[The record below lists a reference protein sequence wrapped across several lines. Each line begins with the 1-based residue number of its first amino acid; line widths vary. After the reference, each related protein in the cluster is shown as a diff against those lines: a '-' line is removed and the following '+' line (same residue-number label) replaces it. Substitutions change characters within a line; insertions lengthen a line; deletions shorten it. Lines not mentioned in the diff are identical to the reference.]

1 MSKLCEREVCV
12 NKHKILKNLRTT
24 VPARGAGAAVTGA
37 WGACGVG
44 GGRGSSMAVALGLAL
59 LLAART
65 NTQESGGGVL
75 VTTVRSPP
83 LAAIALSIRSRG
95 ECRDCPQARPGGPP
109 HTKDKIILKT
119 HQPSN
124 YQVIA
129 WQRQKGPIRLLYV
142 PNRNKVIRELF
153 SEDGRDAL
161 AHVLCTR
168 SAASSSRS
176 GARATIQDSRCY
188 LMNGGAVESFFIS
201 EDTPVGSVI
210 GTLSVNG
217 DPSGDGNI
225 SLTLQEKNPAVGIAP
240 FSKNLTLLRAL
251 DREEKRGPSNVYVNV
266 RCDRRRTA
274 DPTFIIP
281 VSVRVWDV
289 NDNAPVWVGAPY
301 RVRLSELTAV
311 GSRVLHNIRATDA
324 DQPGPHA
331 TIHYSVLP
339 GPNSEYFGFVNE
351 LDSILV
357 VKQPL
362 DYETLPNFTITL
374 RASDNGTPPLYNDT
388 TLRVDVLDADD
399 QNPKFSYDH
408 YTATVPDNAEEGTI
422 LETSPGPIVAQDQDV
437 GINAPLYYTVSGE
450 KRDLVMVDK
459 DTGRVAVTRRL
470 LEAVDLPVTVVVKAT
485 QVDNADRYALATL
498 WIGRKSAA
506 LSRPIRFTRR
516 AFVAQAREDSAPG
529 TVLAVLHTEPMRSP
543 ETSPL
548 QFYVSD
554 RSFLEK
560 FAINSAG
567 EVLLRKPLDFETK
580 DSYSYQVMVTDGITN
595 DTASL
600 NITVMNVNEWEPR
613 FRYPQYEF
621 SVDDDADVT
630 LGLLPVGKL
639 DVHDGDAPDT
649 VTLTLRGAHA
659 NLFYINE
666 SGEMFLRADALNAL
680 NSSVLHIVATAVDSG
695 APPRQTSVPVLVHV
709 GERLMQAR
717 TSAARGGVFLLFACA
732 LAVLALLVCAL
743 LAYIYR
749 NKRRSKTASTASPHT
764 ASKSPALS
772 KPHTPQATAV
782 AANNNNAGGTLASSG
797 SLLSVSAGASTIL
810 ANSSSSLDLRGDTL
824 PNNGNGN
831 GNSNGTPSGRQSTR
845 FPTKSKIAPAPP
857 THAQPPGHGH
867 AHNDVALMSDHLR
880 TNSSGRSGVAWPSHT
895 IPARVKKL
903 SWDDAAHDHGKVGQR
918 RPKHNPRRDQPHSA
932 RPHEPHGLLLTT
944 NPHHPFTNPLRPF
957 HPRLT
962 NPNHPA
968 YTTYSQPTNPNHPT
982 VTPHSQTTS
991 PNHSTVAPYSQP
1003 TNPNHP
1009 TVTPHS
1015 QTTSPNHST
1024 VAPYSQT
1031 TNPNHP
1037 TVTPQPAN
1045 PHTFAPY
1052 NQLASP
1058 KGPNQSTVTIYTP
1071 HTNPNH
1077 PQFTPHQITPYKE
1090 HPQAINHAMI
1100 QNLPHSCAPA
1110 QAYNSVLIRNYA
1122 LPNQITINQQQQKS
1136 AKKALKITNPVTSNQ
1151 PQTPNHINTYHN
1163 PQNPQ
1168 LCFIEIAND
1177 SNPSHPDNQIFQTQS
1192 NLSNANHLLPRI
1204 LFGTT
1209 HPLPNMYQQPPEA
1222 LPTAPRLSVLD
1233 PLAAVLSK
1241 TGAGKGPPPEYAT
1254 IDPRKL
1260 RLRTLRPVFTRGS
1273 RRGNNSAGSTT
1284 KLTKNKNSRSNDD
1297 TT

>member
-1 MSKLCEREVCV
+1 M
-12 NKHKILKNLRTT
+12 
-24 VPARGAGAAVTGA
+24 P
-37 WGACGVG
+37 
-44 GGRGSSMAVALGLAL
+44 
-59 LLAART
+59 
-65 NTQESGGGVL
+65 
-75 VTTVRSPP
+75 SP
-83 LAAIALSIRSRG
+83 
-95 ECRDCPQARPGGPP
+95 
-109 HTKDKIILKT
+109 
-119 HQPSN
+119 
-124 YQVIA
+124 
-129 WQRQKGPIRLLYV
+129 
-142 PNRNKVIRELF
+142 
-153 SEDGRDAL
+153 
-161 AHVLCTR
+161 
-168 SAASSSRS
+168 
-176 GARATIQDSRCY
+176 
-188 LMNGGAVESFFIS
+188 
-201 EDTPVGSVI
+201 
-210 GTLSVNG
+210 
-217 DPSGDGNI
+217 
-225 SLTLQEKNPAVGIAP
+225 TLQEKNPAVGIAP
-240 FSKNLTLLRAL
+240 FSKNLTLLRPL

-289 NDNAPVWVGAPY
+289 NDNAPMWIGAPY

-362 DYETLPNFTITL
+362 DYETLPNFTLTL

-388 TLRVDVLDADD
+388 ILRVDVLDADD

-470 LEAVDLPVTVVVKAT
+470 LEAVDLPVTVVIKAT

-516 AFVAQAREDSAPG
+516 AYVVVAREDSTPG
-529 TVLAVLHTEPMRSP
+529 TVLAILHTEPMRPP

-567 EVLLRKPLDFETK
+567 EVLLRKPLDYETK

-600 NITVMNVNEWEPR
+600 NITVQNVNEWEPR

-621 SVDDDADVT
+621 SVDDDADTT

-680 NSSVLHIVATAVDSG
+680 NSSVLHVVATAVDSG

-717 TSAARGGVFLLFACA
+717 TSTARGGVFLLFACALAVLALLVCALLAYIYRKYVCLMQARTSTARGGVFLLFACA

-749 NKRRSKTASTASPHT
+749 NKRRSKTSSTSSPQT
-764 ASKSPALS
+764 TNKSPALS
-772 KPHTPQATAV
+772 KPHTPQTAV
-782 AANNNNAGGTLASSG
+782 ATTNNNNAGGTLASSG

-810 ANSSSSLDLRGDTL
+810 ANSSSR
-824 PNNGNGN
+824 
-831 GNSNGTPSGRQSTR
+831 TPSGRQSAR
-845 FPTKSKIAPAPP
+845 FPTKTKIAPAPP
-857 THAQPPGHGH
+857 THLHSPNHAHSPSH

-880 TNSSGRSGVAWPSHT
+880 AHSSGRSGVAWPSHT

-903 SWDDAAHDHGKVGQR
+903 SWDDAAQDTQGKSIEQDYTHTHNHLRAHSSGRSGVAWPSHTIPARVKKLSWDDAAQDTQGKSIEQDYTHTQPPARAQQRALGRRVALTHHPREGQEAQLGRRRAGHPGEGRYIHTTIIHHRALSKITHTHNHLRAHSSGRSGVAWPSHTIPARVKKLSWDDAAQDTQGKVGQR
-918 RPKHNPRRDQPHSA
+918 RPKHDPRRDQPHRA

-968 YTTYSQPTNPNHPT
+968 FT
-982 VTPHSQTTS
+982 
-991 PNHSTVAPYSQP
+991 
-1003 TNPNHP
+1003 
-1009 TVTPHS
+1009 
-1015 QTTSPNHST
+1015 
-1024 VAPYSQT
+1024 PYSQT
-1031 TNPNHP
+1031 TVPSHP
-1037 TVTPQPAN
+1037 TVNPNQPEVTPQTTN
-1045 PHTFAPY
+1045 TFVPY

-1058 KGPNQSTVTIYTP
+1058 KGPNQPT
-1071 HTNPNH
+1071 
-1077 PQFTPHQITPYKE
+1077 
-1090 HPQAINHAMI
+1090 AINHAMI
-1100 QNLPHSCAPA
+1100 QNLPQSYAPA

-1122 LPNQITINQQQQKS
+1122 LPNQVTKKDHTKDS
-1136 AKKALKITNPVTSNQ
+1136 KALKNNKKTNPVVFFNHSDSNQ
-1151 PQTPNHINTYHN
+1151 PQSSNYINAYHH
-1163 PQNPQ
+1163 PQNPHLHFVQ
-1168 LCFIEIAND
+1168 I
-1177 SNPSHPDNQIFQTQS
+1177 SNERNSSHPNDQISKTQPNVS
-1192 NLSNANHLLPRI
+1192 KTNHLLPRI
-1204 LFGTT
+1204 LFGTP
-1209 HPLPNMYQQPPEA
+1209 HPLPNMYQQPPSP
-1222 LPTAPRLSVLD
+1222 LPPTAPRLSQVD

-1241 TGAGKGPPPEYAT
+1241 SGKGKGPPPEYAT

-1273 RRGNNSAGSTT
+1273 KRGNNSASSKT
-1284 KLTKNKNSRSNDD
+1284 KLTKRKDSRSNDGK